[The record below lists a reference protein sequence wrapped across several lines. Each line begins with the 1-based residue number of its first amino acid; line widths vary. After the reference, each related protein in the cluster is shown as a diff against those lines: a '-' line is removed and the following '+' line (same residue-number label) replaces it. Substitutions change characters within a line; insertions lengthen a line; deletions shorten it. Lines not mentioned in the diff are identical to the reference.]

1 MNYYYNE
8 TKRSFAVTTNFKY
21 NPVPKGFV
29 EITKE
34 EYERLQEELKKAYE
48 KTKESE

>member
-8 TKRSFAVTTNFKY
+8 QEKSFAVTSNFKY
-21 NPVPKGFV
+21 NRIPNGFV

-34 EYERLQEELKKAYE
+34 EYERLKEELNAQ
-48 KTKESE
+48 KEETTTE

>member
-8 TKRSFAVTTNFKY
+8 NEKSFAVTRNFKY
-21 NPVPKGFV
+21 NPIPKGFV

-34 EYERLQEELKKAYE
+34 EYERLKEELNAQ
-48 KTKESE
+48 KEETTTE